1 MLDSKDPVNKGD
13 RNKIYFLIVVIA
25 ALLGTNAFLFFK
37 DKHEKERFV
46 TTNTEKDRLKLEVEK
61 IEVEFEK
68 VNSMNVALTDKM
80 QREQQLARAKIAE
93 LKKALQKSQLT
104 QGQLIAAQ
112 NELTEL
118 KTFIS
123 NYKDDLSRLEKENSF
138 LKSERDSLV
147 KSVSSVNA
155 KAEELEKKNSELDA
169 KVKSSAALKA
179 FNVQLSA
186 YKVKSSGKNIDVSKA
201 SAAKK
206 LIVHFNIV
214 PNQLA
219 EKDYHKIY
227 LRVFDP
233 TGNLIANENNM
244 FEADGQE
251 MQYSDMITISYNND
265 DTAYTIDFV
274 NPKPFIKGTYSIILY
289 ANGFTMG
296 KAAVVLK

>member
-25 ALLGTNAFLFFK
+25 ALLGTNAFLFLK

-179 FNVQLSA
+179 FNVQLAA

-201 SAAKK
+201 SSAKK

-296 KAAVVLK
+296 KASVVLK